1 MRSPRQL
8 LLATA
13 LIAASLVAAAE
24 PKADLVVV
32 KKSESRLYLQRHGKS
47 FASFK
52 VAFGAAPQGPKMQQG
67 DERTPEGRYVLDA
80 KNSGSAFY
88 RAIHVSYPDARD
100 LAAARAR
107 GVEPGGQIMIHGQK
121 NGFGWLAPLTQLF
134 NWTDGCI
141 ALSNADMDS
150 VWAAVDAGT
159 PIQID
164 P

>member
-1 MRSPRQL
+1 
-8 LLATA
+8 
-13 LIAASLVAAAE
+13 
-24 PKADLVVV
+24 
-32 KKSESRLYLQRHGKS
+32 
-47 FASFK
+47 
-52 VAFGAAPQGPKMQQG
+52 MQQG